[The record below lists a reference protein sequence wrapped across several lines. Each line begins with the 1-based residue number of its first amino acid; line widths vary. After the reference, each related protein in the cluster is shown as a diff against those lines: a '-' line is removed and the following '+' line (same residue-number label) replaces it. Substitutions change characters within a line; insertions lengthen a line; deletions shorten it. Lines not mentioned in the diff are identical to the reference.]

1 MKSQTQAPS
10 PRTVHPLPFNLAE
23 FCLTVYTVRT
33 VLYSSILVEQIL
45 VIIFWLFKWT
55 FHRKI
60 QKILV
65 WGLELYV
72 LFSLQYDIVFPNKKF
87 RGGKTAQFQSYQE
100 FIVSPK
106 CAFKKENEGRR
117 ERDKDKITQNNNK
130 ESRAGHA
137 QFLLGAKASTRH
149 IL

>member
-1 MKSQTQAPS
+1 M
-10 PRTVHPLPFNLAE
+10 
-23 FCLTVYTVRT
+23 
-33 VLYSSILVEQIL
+33 
-45 VIIFWLFKWT
+45 
-55 FHRKI
+55 
-60 QKILV
+60 
-65 WGLELYV
+65 
-72 LFSLQYDIVFPNKKF
+72 FSLQYDIVFPNKKF

-137 QFLLGAKASTRH
+137 QFLLGGLASTRKDDIFQAFRGAPIVALH
-149 IL
+149 QMFCT